1 MKSSKGLNRNFW
13 LFAIGRFISQLGWA
27 VQDVA
32 LPLYVLDK
40 THSGSMMTAFIL
52 AEIIPSLIVMPF
64 AGVVGDRYNRKWL
77 MVGFDLI
84 RGVLLFGVIA
94 FNFLGIYQLL
104 AVQVVMA
111 VLGSFFAAGTGAMF
125 PDLVEPDELEKANS
139 TVSSFTILA
148 RLAGPALGGL
158 IYGIGGIRLAI
169 LINAVSFF
177 GSGLFEMLIRYEWKA
192 KPIEG
197 LGQVFSDIKEGVRFI
212 FKHHYLKTLMTFAIF
227 LGIFSAPFGAVLL
240 PYAMREVLKFTSVQF
255 GLMESFFM
263 GGALLGNLLIAV
275 KFGKKA
281 GKFLFGAMVLD
292 GMMIIAFIWVISP
305 LSSLDRNAAFFFL
318 GAVAVIWG
326 VTETFIDIPIQSKLQ
341 RAVPSEVRG
350 RVFSALG
357 ILTRIATP
365 LGLVL
370 VGPLLNLY
378 PAWLVALGLWIGMA
392 VVVAYYWVKYRDVLL
407 KDVDGPLA
415 VEVRNPGA

>member
-1 MKSSKGLNRNFW
+1 VSLNRNFW
-13 LFAIGRFISQLGWA
+13 LFAVGRFVSQLGWA

-32 LPLYVLDK
+32 LPLYVLDQ

-52 AEIIPSLIVMPF
+52 AEIIPSLIIMPF

-77 MVGFDLI
+77 MVGFDLA
-84 RGVLLFGVIA
+84 RGIILFGVIV
-94 FNFLGIYQLL
+94 FDLLGIYQLL
-104 AVQVVMA
+104 AIQVVMA
-111 VLGSFFAAGTGAMF
+111 VLGSFFSAGTGAMF
-125 PDLVEPDELEKANS
+125 PDLVEPNELEKANS

-148 RLAGPALGGL
+148 RLVGPALGGL
-158 IYGIGGIRLAI
+158 IYGIGGIKLAI

-177 GSGLFEMLIRYEWKA
+177 GSGLFEMLIRYEWRA

-197 LGQVFSDIKEGVRFI
+197 IGQVFSDIKEGVRFI
-212 FKHHYLKTLMTFAIF
+212 FGHHYLKTLMTFAIF
-227 LGIFSAPFGAVLL
+227 LGIFSSPFSSVLL
-240 PYAMREVLKFTSVQF
+240 PYAMREVLKFTSLQF

-263 GGALLGNLLIAV
+263 GGALLGNALIAV

-305 LSSLDRNAAFFFL
+305 VSSLDRNAAFLFL

-326 VTETFIDIPIQSKLQ
+326 VTETFIEIPIQSKLQ
-341 RAVPSEVRG
+341 RAVPTEVRG

-365 LGLVL
+365 VGLVL
-370 VGPLLNLY
+370 VGPLLNMY

-392 VVVAYYWVKYRDVLL
+392 VVVAYYWVKYCDVLL
-407 KDVDGPLA
+407 TDA
-415 VEVRNPGA
+415 GAEEPPKEKEETVT

>member
-1 MKSSKGLNRNFW
+1 MSLNRNFW
-13 LFAIGRFISQLGWA
+13 LFAVGRFISQLGWA

-32 LPLYVLDK
+32 LPLYVLDQ
-40 THSGSMMTAFIL
+40 THSGSMMTLFIL

-104 AVQVVMA
+104 AVQIVMA

-125 PDLVEPDELEKANS
+125 PDLVEPNELEKANS

-148 RLAGPALGGL
+148 RLVGPALGGL

-212 FKHHYLKTLMTFAIF
+212 FGHHYLRTLMTFAIF
-227 LGIFSAPFGAVLL
+227 MGIFGAPFGAVLL
-240 PYAMREVLKFTSVQF
+240 PYAMREVLKFTSFQF

-263 GGALLGNLLIAV
+263 GGALIGNILIAV
-275 KFGKKA
+275 KFGKGA
-281 GKFLFGAMVLD
+281 GKFLFEAMLLNGLVMVL
-292 GMMIIAFIWVISP
+292 FIWLISP
-305 LSSLDRNAAFFFL
+305 LSKLEREGAFIVL
-318 GAVAVIWG
+318 TATSVVWG
-326 VTETFIDIPIQSKLQ
+326 VSEAFISIPIDSKIQ

-357 ILTRIATP
+357 ILTNIATP

-378 PAWLVALGLWIGMA
+378 PAWLVTLGLWIGMGA
-392 VVVAYYWVKYRDVLL
+392 VALYYWLRYREILLMDVQAKEGL
-407 KDVDGPLA
+407 KEGKETLT
-415 VEVRNPGA
+415 

>member
-1 MKSSKGLNRNFW
+1 MESKGLGRNFW

-40 THSGSMMTAFIL
+40 THSGSMMTAFVL
-52 AEIIPSLIVMPF
+52 AEVIPSLIVMPF

-77 MVGFDLI
+77 MVGFDLA

-111 VLGSFFAAGTGAMF
+111 VFGSFFYAGTGAMF
-125 PDLVEPDELEKANS
+125 PDLVDKELLEKANS
-139 TVSSFTILA
+139 TVASMNIVA
-148 RLAGPALGGL
+148 RLLGPALGGL

-177 GSGLFEMLIRYEWKA
+177 GSGLFEILIRYEWKA

-197 LGQVFSDIKEGVRFI
+197 FGQVFGDIKEGLQFI
-212 FKHHYLKTLMTFAIF
+212 FKHSYLKTLMSFAVFMGILMAP
-227 LGIFSAPFGAVLL
+227 LGTVLL

-263 GGALLGNLLIAV
+263 GGALVGNLLIAA

-281 GKFLFGAMVLD
+281 GKFLFKAMAVNGLV
-292 GMMIIAFIWVISP
+292 MLVFIWLISP
-305 LSSLDRNAAFFFL
+305 LAGLGRDKAFVVL
-318 GAVAVIWG
+318 MVVAVVMG
-326 VTETFIDIPIQSKLQ
+326 TAEAFIDIPIEAKIQ
-341 RAVPSEVRG
+341 RAVPSDVRG
-350 RVFSALG
+350 RVFSALNL
-357 ILTRIATP
+357 LTNAAIP
-365 LGLVL
+365 LGLIV
-370 VGPLLNLY
+370 VGPLLNVY
-378 PAWLVALGLWIGMA
+378 PAWLVALGIWVGTA
-392 VVVAYYWVKYRDVLL
+392 VVVLYYWAYYREVLL
-407 KDVDGPLA
+407 SEPDGFHEKSSEHVTTA
-415 VEVRNPGA
+415 

>member
-1 MKSSKGLNRNFW
+1 MSLNRNFW
-13 LFAIGRFISQLGWA
+13 LFAVGRFVSQLGWA

-111 VLGSFFAAGTGAMF
+111 VLGSFFSAGTGAMF

-148 RLAGPALGGL
+148 RLVGPALGGL
-158 IYGIGGIRLAI
+158 IYGIGGIKLAI

-197 LGQVFSDIKEGVRFI
+197 IGQVFSDIKEGVRFI
-212 FKHHYLKTLMTFAIF
+212 FGHHYLRTLMTFAIF
-227 LGIFSAPFGAVLL
+227 MGIFGAPFGAVLL
-240 PYAMREVLKFTSVQF
+240 PYAMREVLKFTSFQF

-263 GGALLGNLLIAV
+263 GGALIGNILIAV
-275 KFGKKA
+275 KFGKGA
-281 GKFLFGAMVLD
+281 GKFLFEAMLLNGLVMVL
-292 GMMIIAFIWVISP
+292 FVWLISP
-305 LSSLDRNAAFFFL
+305 LSKLEREGAFIVL
-318 GAVAVIWG
+318 TATSVVWG
-326 VTETFIDIPIQSKLQ
+326 VSEAFISIPIDSKIQ

-357 ILTRIATP
+357 ILTNIATP

-370 VGPLLNLY
+370 VGPLLNVY
-378 PAWLVALGLWIGMA
+378 PAWLVTLGLWIGMGA
-392 VVVAYYWVKYRDVLL
+392 VALYYWLRYREILLMDVQAKERL
-407 KDVDGPLA
+407 KEGKETLT
-415 VEVRNPGA
+415 

>member
-1 MKSSKGLNRNFW
+1 MNSKGLGRNFW

-32 LPLYVLDK
+32 LPLYVLDQ
-40 THSGSMMTAFIL
+40 THSGSMMTLFIL
-52 AEIIPSLIVMPF
+52 AEIIPSIIVMPF

-77 MVGFDLI
+77 MVGFDLL

-111 VLGSFFAAGTGAMF
+111 ILGSFFSAGTGAMF
-125 PDLVEPDELEKANS
+125 PDLVDKELLEKANS
-139 TVSSFTILA
+139 TVASLTIIA
-148 RLAGPALGGL
+148 RLLGPALGGL

-177 GSGLFEMLIRYEWKA
+177 GSGLFEMLIHYEWKA

-197 LGQVFSDIKEGVRFI
+197 IGQVLSDIKEGVRFI
-212 FKHHYLKTLMTFAIF
+212 FRHSYLKTLMTFAIF
-227 LGIFSAPFGAVLL
+227 MGIFGAPFGAVLL

-263 GGALLGNLLIAV
+263 GGALLGNVIIAV
-275 KFGKKA
+275 KFGKEA
-281 GKFLFGAMVLD
+281 GRFLFRAMFVNGLV
-292 GMMIIAFIWVISP
+292 MMVFVWLISP
-305 LSSLDRNAAFFFL
+305 ASNLDRNGAFVL
-318 GAVAVIWG
+318 LMAVAIVMG
-326 VTETFIDIPIQSKLQ
+326 VAEAFIDIPIQSKIQ

-378 PAWLVALGLWIGMA
+378 PAWLVALGIWSGMA
-392 VVVAYYWVKYRDVLL
+392 VVVVYYWVKYRDVLL
-407 KDVDGPLA
+407 KDVDGPPEG
-415 VEVRNPGA
+415 EVMNPRP

>member
-1 MKSSKGLNRNFW
+1 VSLNRNFW
-13 LFAIGRFISQLGWA
+13 LFAVGRFVSQLGWA

-32 LPLYVLDK
+32 LPLYVLDQ

-52 AEIIPSLIVMPF
+52 AEIIPSLIIMPF

-77 MVGFDLI
+77 MVGFDLA
-84 RGVLLFGVIA
+84 RGIILFGVIV
-94 FNFLGIYQLL
+94 FDLLGIYQLL
-104 AVQVVMA
+104 AIQVVMA
-111 VLGSFFAAGTGAMF
+111 VLGSFFSAGTGAMF
-125 PDLVEPDELEKANS
+125 PDLVEPNELEKANS

-148 RLAGPALGGL
+148 RLVGPALGGL
-158 IYGIGGIRLAI
+158 IYGIGGIKLAI

-177 GSGLFEMLIRYEWKA
+177 GSGLFEMLIRYEWRA

-197 LGQVFSDIKEGVRFI
+197 IGQVFSDIKEGVRFI
-212 FKHHYLKTLMTFAIF
+212 FGHHYLKTLMTFAIF
-227 LGIFSAPFGAVLL
+227 LGIFSSPFSSVLL
-240 PYAMREVLKFTSVQF
+240 PYAMREVLKFTSLQF

-263 GGALLGNLLIAV
+263 GGALLGNALIAV

-305 LSSLDRNAAFFFL
+305 VSSLDRNAAFLFL

-326 VTETFIDIPIQSKLQ
+326 VTETFIEIPIQSKLQ
-341 RAVPSEVRG
+341 RAVPTEVRG

-365 LGLVL
+365 VGLVL
-370 VGPLLNLY
+370 VGPLLNMY

-392 VVVAYYWVKYRDVLL
+392 VVVAYYWVKYCDVLL
-407 KDVDGPLA
+407 RDA
-415 VEVRNPGA
+415 GAEEPPKEKEETVT

>member
-1 MKSSKGLNRNFW
+1 MGEGLGRNFW

-32 LPLYVLDK
+32 LPLYVLDQ
-40 THSGSMMTAFIL
+40 THSGSMMTLFIL
-52 AEIIPSLIVMPF
+52 AEIIPSIIVMPF

-77 MVGFDLI
+77 MVGFDLL

-94 FNFLGIYQLL
+94 LNFLGISQLL

-111 VLGSFFAAGTGAMF
+111 ILGSFFSAGTGAMF
-125 PDLVEPDELEKANS
+125 PDLVDKELLEKANS
-139 TVSSFTILA
+139 TVASLTIIA
-148 RLAGPALGGL
+148 RLLGPALGGL
-158 IYGIGGIRLAI
+158 IYGIGGIKLAM

-197 LGQVFSDIKEGVRFI
+197 IGQVLSDIKEGVRFI
-212 FKHHYLKTLMTFAIF
+212 FRHSYLKTLMTFAIF
-227 LGIFSAPFGAVLL
+227 MGIFGAPFGAVLL
-240 PYAMREVLKFTSVQF
+240 PYAMREVLRFTSVQF

-263 GGALLGNLLIAV
+263 GGALLGNVLIAV

-281 GKFLFGAMVLD
+281 GRFLFRAMFVN
-292 GMMIIAFIWVISP
+292 GIIMLVFIWLISP
-305 LSSLDRNAAFFFL
+305 LAGLERREAFL
-318 GAVAVIWG
+318 LLSAVALLWG
-326 VTETFIDIPIQSKLQ
+326 ITEAFIDIPIQSKIQ

-357 ILTRIATP
+357 ILTRVATP

-370 VGPLLNLY
+370 VGPLLNHC
-378 PAWLVALGLWIGMA
+378 PAWLVTLGIWVGMA
-392 VVVAYYWVKYRDVLL
+392 VVVIYYWIKHREILINEVVTDSKPSLTNS
-407 KDVDGPLA
+407 GP
-415 VEVRNPGA
+415 

>member
-1 MKSSKGLNRNFW
+1 MSLNRNFW
-13 LFAIGRFISQLGWA
+13 LFAVGRFVSQLGWA

-111 VLGSFFAAGTGAMF
+111 VLGSFFSAGTGAMF

-148 RLAGPALGGL
+148 RLVGPALGGL
-158 IYGIGGIRLAI
+158 IYGIGGIKLAI

-197 LGQVFSDIKEGVRFI
+197 IGQVFSDIKEGVRFI
-212 FKHHYLKTLMTFAIF
+212 FGHHYLRTLMTFAIF
-227 LGIFSAPFGAVLL
+227 MGIFGAPFGAVLL
-240 PYAMREVLKFTSVQF
+240 PYAMREVLKFTSFQF

-263 GGALLGNLLIAV
+263 GGALIGNILIAV
-275 KFGKKA
+275 KFGKGA
-281 GKFLFGAMVLD
+281 GKFLFEAMLLNGLVMVL
-292 GMMIIAFIWVISP
+292 FIWLISP
-305 LSSLDRNAAFFFL
+305 LSKLEREGAFIVL
-318 GAVAVIWG
+318 TATSVVWG
-326 VTETFIDIPIQSKLQ
+326 VSEAFISIPIDSKIQ

-357 ILTRIATP
+357 ILTNIATP

-370 VGPLLNLY
+370 VGPLLNVY
-378 PAWLVALGLWIGMA
+378 PAWLVTLGLWIGMGA
-392 VVVAYYWVKYRDVLL
+392 VALYYWLRYREILLMDVQAKERL
-407 KDVDGPLA
+407 KEGKETLT
-415 VEVRNPGA
+415 

>member
-1 MKSSKGLNRNFW
+1 VSLNRNFW
-13 LFAIGRFISQLGWA
+13 LFAVGRFVSQLGWA

-40 THSGSMMTAFIL
+40 THSGSMMTLFIL

-84 RGVLLFGVIA
+84 RGILLFGVIA

-104 AVQVVMA
+104 AVQIVMA

-125 PDLVEPDELEKANS
+125 PDLVEPNELEKANS

-148 RLAGPALGGL
+148 RLVGPALGGL

-212 FKHHYLKTLMTFAIF
+212 FGHHYLRTLMTFAIF
-227 LGIFSAPFGAVLL
+227 MGIFGAPFGAVLL
-240 PYAMREVLKFTSVQF
+240 PYAMREVLKFTSFQF

-263 GGALLGNLLIAV
+263 GGALIGNILIAV
-275 KFGKKA
+275 KFGKGA
-281 GKFLFGAMVLD
+281 GKFLFEAMLLNGLVMVL
-292 GMMIIAFIWVISP
+292 FIWLISP
-305 LSSLDRNAAFFFL
+305 LSKLEREGAFIVL
-318 GAVAVIWG
+318 TATSVVWG
-326 VTETFIDIPIQSKLQ
+326 VSEAFINIPIDSKIQ

-357 ILTRIATP
+357 ILTNIATP

-378 PAWLVALGLWIGMA
+378 PAWLVTLGLWIGMGA
-392 VVVAYYWVKYRDVLL
+392 VALYYWLRYREILLMDVQAKEGL
-407 KDVDGPLA
+407 KEGKETLT
-415 VEVRNPGA
+415 

>member
-1 MKSSKGLNRNFW
+1 MEGSKSLGRNFW

-32 LPLYVLDK
+32 LPLYVLDQ
-40 THSGSMMTAFIL
+40 THSGSMMTLFIL
-52 AEIIPSLIVMPF
+52 AEIIPSIIVMPF

-77 MVGFDLI
+77 MVGFDLV

-104 AVQVVMA
+104 TVQVVMA
-111 VLGSFFAAGTGAMF
+111 ILGSFFSAGTGAMF
-125 PDLVEPDELEKANS
+125 PDLVDKDLLEKANS
-139 TVSSFTILA
+139 TVSSLTIIA
-148 RLAGPALGGL
+148 RLLGPALGGL
-158 IYGIGGIRLAI
+158 IYGIGGIRLAM

-177 GSGLFEMLIRYEWKA
+177 GSGLFEMLIRYEWKS

-197 LGQVFSDIKEGVRFI
+197 VGQVLSDIREGVQFI
-212 FKHHYLKTLMTFAIF
+212 LKNPYLRTLIGFAMF
-227 LGIFSAPFGAVLL
+227 MGIFGAPFGAVLL
-240 PYAMREVLKFTSVQF
+240 PYAMREVLRFTSVQF

-263 GGALLGNLLIAV
+263 GGALLGNVLIAV

-281 GKFLFGAMVLD
+281 GRFLFRAMFVNGITMLV
-292 GMMIIAFIWVISP
+292 FIWLISP
-305 LSSLDRNAAFFFL
+305 LARLERGEAFL
-318 GAVAVIWG
+318 ILTAVALLWG
-326 VTETFIDIPIQSKLQ
+326 ISEAFIDVPIQSKIQ

-365 LGLVL
+365 LGLIL
-370 VGPLLNLY
+370 VGPLLNRY
-378 PAWLVALGLWIGMA
+378 PAWLVTLGVWLGMA
-392 VVVAYYWVKYRDVLL
+392 VVVGYYWLFYRDVLVGEGTEL
-407 KDVDGPLA
+407 T
-415 VEVRNPGA
+415 

>member
-1 MKSSKGLNRNFW
+1 MSLNRNFW
-13 LFAIGRFISQLGWA
+13 LFAVGRFVSQLGWA

-40 THSGSMMTAFIL
+40 THSGSMMTLFIL

-84 RGVLLFGVIA
+84 RGILLFGVIA

-111 VLGSFFAAGTGAMF
+111 VLGSFFSAGTGAMF

-148 RLAGPALGGL
+148 RLVGPALGGL
-158 IYGIGGIRLAI
+158 IYGIGGIKLAI

-197 LGQVFSDIKEGVRFI
+197 IGQVFSDIKEGVRFI
-212 FKHHYLKTLMTFAIF
+212 FGHHYLRTLMTFAIF
-227 LGIFSAPFGAVLL
+227 MGIFGAPFGAVLL
-240 PYAMREVLKFTSVQF
+240 PYAMREVLKFTSFQF

-263 GGALLGNLLIAV
+263 GGALIGNILIAV
-275 KFGKKA
+275 KFGKGA
-281 GKFLFGAMVLD
+281 GKFLFEAMLLNGLVMVL
-292 GMMIIAFIWVISP
+292 FIWLISP
-305 LSSLDRNAAFFFL
+305 LSKLEREGAFIVL
-318 GAVAVIWG
+318 TATSVVWG
-326 VTETFIDIPIQSKLQ
+326 VSEAFISIPIDSKIQ

-357 ILTRIATP
+357 ILTNIATP

-370 VGPLLNLY
+370 VGPLLNVY
-378 PAWLVALGLWIGMA
+378 PAWLVTLGLWIGMGA
-392 VVVAYYWVKYRDVLL
+392 VALYYWLRYREILLMDVRAKERL
-407 KDVDGPLA
+407 KEGKETLT
-415 VEVRNPGA
+415 